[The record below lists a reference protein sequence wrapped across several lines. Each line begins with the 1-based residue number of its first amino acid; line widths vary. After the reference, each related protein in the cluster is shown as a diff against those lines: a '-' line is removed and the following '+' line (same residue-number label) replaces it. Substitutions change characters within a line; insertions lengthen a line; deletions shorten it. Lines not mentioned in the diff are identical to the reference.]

1 MSMLINISEGSS
13 LAMHGLALI
22 ANETPKRLNIKYL
35 AKRLKASEAHL
46 AKVFQQ
52 LSKSGLV
59 KSLRGPNGG
68 FVLNKPANKIS
79 LLEIHEIIDG
89 KVDIKTCPLG
99 KNNCPFSDC
108 NLRGDLFSIS
118 KETYDLLKNMKLS
131 KFIGAEKKQ

>member
-22 ANETPKRLNIKYL
+22 AINNPKRLNIKYL
-35 AKRLKASEAHL
+35 AKKLKASEAHL

-52 LSKSGLV
+52 LSKSGIV
-59 KSLRGPNGG
+59 KSLRGPSGG
-68 FVLNKPANKIS
+68 FVLNKPANKIN

-89 KVDIKTCPLG
+89 KVDINTCPLG

-108 NLRGDLFSIS
+108 NLYNDLFSIS
-118 KETYDLLKNMKLS
+118 KNTREVFKNMKLS
-131 KFIGAEKKQ
+131 KFINKNKQ